1 MNARLAGLL
10 SALVFLLIGSGQ
22 MFLAMRLPGGLG
34 PNAAEPGPGLFPMLV
49 GALMCLAAFAH
60 LVQTWRTQH
69 SETRGDRRWPVDIA
83 LLTATIAG
91 YILLLPRAGFLPSA
105 FLLLLCTLSIYGMPG
120 LGRRAAT
127 AAAATGIAYLV
138 FTKGLMVNMPT
149 PTWFN

>member
-22 MFLAMRLPGGLG
+22 IFFAMRLPGGLG

-49 GALMCLAAFAH
+49 GSLMCLAACAH
-60 LVQTWRTQH
+60 LVQTWRAY
-69 SETRGDRRWPVDIA
+69 SDARGDGRWPVDIM

-91 YILLLPRAGFLPSA
+91 YILLLPRAGFLVSA
-105 FLLLLCTLSIYGMPG
+105 FLLLLCTLTLYGMPG

-138 FTKGLMVNMPT
+138 FTKGLLVNMPT

>member
-49 GALMCLAAFAH
+49 GSLMCLAACAH
-60 LVQTWRTQH
+60 LVQTWRVH
-69 SETRGDRRWPVDIA
+69 SDARGDGRLPVDIM

-91 YILLLPRAGFLPSA
+91 YILLLPRAGFLVSA

-120 LGRRAAT
+120 MGRRAAT

-138 FTKGLMVNMPT
+138 FTKGLLVNMPT